1 MADGRRLGEAFLAA
15 CAEHGD
21 RRAVAGGGEELSYA
35 GFAARVRERAG
46 VLDALLGPGTVNVGL
61 FAANSVDYLV
71 SYYALL
77 LAGRLPFL
85 IDAKFGAEELAGIR
99 DGCGVDAFLIEGS
112 GPFPLGGE
120 LRAVPGG
127 VLALAVP
134 PAAGEPS
141 TAPAPR
147 PSTATCRFTSGTTGR
162 PKCLEFSATAVLA
175 AARTW
180 VEGTGLGPE
189 DRVLCLAG
197 FTNGLA
203 FNTSLLPVFLAG
215 AELHL
220 YQGLPTSGGI
230 SRAVARAAAT
240 RLVAFPLA
248 YRLLATAARPDVA
261 AFATVTRAVSAAAV
275 LDPEVRR
282 EFETRYGV
290 RIADYYGIAETG
302 PCTYERDPGRTDGLG
317 SALPGVAVDVVE
329 LPTGEREVRVR
340 TASMADDY
348 LNAPGALAERLD
360 AEGYYRTGDLGRLED
375 GRLFVTGRL
384 GGPINLA
391 GRKIDPAEVER
402 TLLALDGVSDAAVFA
417 DTDAN
422 GETVLHAA
430 LAGAGRIGRTEV
442 LDACRAGL
450 APFKVP
456 GRVTFLPAIPRSS
469 VGKVR
474 TTELRRLVEDAR
486 AAAAPGGGA
495 SGASREAQGLPH
507 ELESNA

>member
-1 MADGRRLGEAFLAA
+1 MADPRRLGAAFLAA
-15 CAEHGD
+15 CAGHGR
-21 RRAVAGGGEELSYA
+21 RRAVVAGGDALDYA
-35 GFAARVRERAG
+35 RFGALVRARART
-46 VLDALLGPGTVNVGL
+46 LDALLGPDTTDVGVH
-61 FAANSVDYLV
+61 AANSADYLV

-77 LAGRLPFL
+77 VAGRLPFL
-85 IDAKFGAEELAGIR
+85 IDATFGAAELDGIR
-99 DGCGVDAFLIEGS
+99 RSCGVPAFLHDADR
-112 GPFPLGGE
+112 PFPLGGTP
-120 LRAVPGG
+120 RAVPGSA
-127 VLALAVP
+127 LALTVLP
-134 PAAGEPS
+134 GGRGD
-141 TAPAPR
+141 APAPG
-147 PSTATCRFTSGTTGR
+147 PSTATCRFTSGTTGA
-162 PKCLEFSATAVLA
+162 PKCLEFTADAVTA

-180 VEGTGLGPE
+180 AAGTGLGPD

-203 FNTSLLPVFLAG
+203 FNTSLLPVFTVG

-230 SRAVARAAAT
+230 TRAVARAAAT

-248 YRLLATAARPDVA
+248 YRLLAAAPRPDAV

-282 EFETRYGV
+282 TFEARYGV

-302 PCTYERDPGRTDGLG
+302 PCTYERDPEHTEGLG
-317 SALPGVAVDVVE
+317 TALPGVSVRTVD

-340 TASMADDY
+340 TDSMAAGY

-360 AEGYYRTGDLGRLED
+360 PDGYYRTGDLGRIED

-391 GRKIDPAEVER
+391 GRKIDPAEIER
-402 TLLALDGVSDAAVFA
+402 ALLDLDGVTDAAVFA
-417 DTDAN
+417 DTDDN

-430 LAGAGRIGRTEV
+430 LAGTGRLGRAEV
-442 LDACRAGL
+442 VDACRARL

-456 GRVTFLPAIPRSS
+456 GRVTFLPAIPRST
-469 VGKVR
+469 VGKAR
-474 TTELRRLVEDAR
+474 TTELRRLVRDAR
-486 AAAAPGGGA
+486 AADPTPH
-495 SGASREAQGLPH
+495 GLENP
-507 ELESNA
+507 A